1 MNASSSKKYFSH
13 SAGHMHHVNTPP
25 GCINA
30 VVCISLRY
38 RFLSPNREST
48 LIKDQNNN
56 PKTTNLMIPF

>member
-1 MNASSSKKYFSH
+1 MPEST
-13 SAGHMHHVNTPP
+13 VNTPP

-56 PKTTNLMIPF
+56 PKTTNLMIPFRRALYLG